1 MSHKV
6 ALLIPSTTHE
16 RNWKNYSETDLYKI
30 NMKSLLLTYCQ
41 DHSYTYYIGIDD
53 DDKIYSDPKQQEA
66 FKRFINIMKNVDIQF
81 ISMKNIK
88 KGHLTAMWNRLFK
101 KAYED
106 GCEYFYQC
114 GDDILFLNKG
124 WVSQSIKLLK
134 LYNGYGVTGPLDK
147 MQVRV
152 HTQSFVSRKHY
163 ELFKFY
169 YPPEIINWFCDDWIT
184 KVYYEDLLFP
194 LLDYWCMNMGGAPR
208 YVSPKENNTLSVQ
221 NQVCARWFSR
231 GRKLIQTNLKQR
243 GVTFPKHIMQA
254 EQEKMKDGYNN
265 NEQKYGGKVG
275 AAFMQ
280 VLHKVREK
288 DMKNGLV

>member
-16 RNWKNYSETDLYKI
+16 RSWKKYSDTDLYKI
-30 NMKSLLLTYCQ
+30 NMKSFLLTYCH
-41 DHSYTYYIGIDD
+41 DHSYTYYIGIDE

-106 GCEYFYQC
+106 GSEYFYQC
-114 GDDILFLNKG
+114 GDDIQFLNKG

-147 MQVRV
+147 MQVRI

-194 LLDYWCMNMGGAPR
+194 LLDYWCMNVGGAPR
-208 YVSPKENNTLSVQ
+208 YISPKENNTCQSQ
-221 NQVCARWFSR
+221 NQVCARWISK
-231 GRKLIQTNLKQR
+231 GRKHIQSQLKQKS
-243 GVTFPKHIMQA
+243 VTFPKHIMKQ
-254 EQEKMKDGYNN
+254 EQHKMLDGYKK
-265 NEQKYGGKVG
+265 NEELFGNKVNKVYS
-275 AAFMQ
+275 Q
-280 VLHKVREK
+280 VLNKVRQK
-288 DMKNGLV
+288 DKKIGLV